1 MRRALVA
8 VVAVLGLAAVALAL
22 RLLLPVSTPAFH
34 DAQGRVPPA
43 SIAVI
48 ERWPIRGSLQT
59 VVIRG
64 RDRSNPLLIWLH
76 GDSISETPVLRRF
89 NAALEDHFT
98 VVYWDQRYAGRSLD
112 FNAPKPKALTI
123 DDCVADL
130 EAVMD
135 GLKTRFGPRKVVVLG
150 HSWGTVLG
158 VLYTERHPER
168 VTAYVGLSQVTN
180 TPENERRSYDWAL
193 AEAERAGNAKVLAA
207 LRALGPP
214 PRAAGTNFTPRNWL
228 NVFGGGFR
236 GDISLEKLALV
247 GARSSEANWRN
258 YASVLKAPP
267 YMHALMAGEFSRL
280 VLDDGH
286 TAFAVPVFLLSGR
299 YDHQSEAGLA
309 YRYFERITAPRKD
322 FVWFDTSAHNPQFE
336 EPAKFNAWIIDN
348 VRPLSDTPPAPG

>member
-1 MRRALVA
+1 VRRALI
-8 VVAVLGLAAVALAL
+8 AVLALVGLAIVALAI
-22 RLLLPVSTPAFH
+22 RLALPVSTPGFR
-34 DAQGRVPPA
+34 DADGRIAPA

-89 NAALEDHFT
+89 NAVLEDHFT

-112 FNAPKPKALTI
+112 FHAPKPKNLTI

-130 EAVMD
+130 EVVMD
-135 GLKTRFGPRKVVVLG
+135 RLKARFGPRKVVILG

-168 VTAYVGLSQVTN
+168 VAAYVGLSQVTN

-193 AEAERAGNAKVLAA
+193 AEAGRAGNTKALEA

-214 PRAAGTNFTPRNWL
+214 PRAAGNSFTPRHWL
-228 NVFGGGFR
+228 DVFGGGFR
-236 GDISLEKLALV
+236 GDVSLGKLALV

-267 YMHALMAGEFSRL
+267 YMQELMMGEFSHL
-280 VLDDGH
+280 VLDEGH
-286 TAFAVPVFLLSGR
+286 TTFAVPVFLLSGR
-299 YDHQSEAGLA
+299 YDHQSESGLA
-309 YRYFERITAPRKD
+309 YRYFERITAPRKA
-322 FVWFDTSAHNPQFE
+322 FVWFETSAHNPQFE

-348 VRPLSDTPPAPG
+348 IRPLADTPLAPG